1 MAAATP
7 DPEGRGRR
15 RRLAIASLL
24 VIGVLSQALILSQQ
38 LASDPFAAVPIND
51 ALSYWQWAGDVAS
64 GRLVGSTPFLSAPLY
79 PYLVGAVRALGGG
92 LAAVVVLQAALHL
105 ATVALLFRVG
115 ERRFGFG
122 AGVAGAGLYLA
133 LLEPAYATGRILN
146 STLQL
151 LVVVWLWDRLIAAA
165 EEPRRGRLA
174 ALGAALGVNVLA
186 NPAMLAAVP
195 IAAVWIAWRAGWRPG
210 ALVAGVAAAAI
221 APATL
226 HNWLACRE
234 LILVS
239 AQGGVTFYHGN
250 APGAEGVYHPIPGI
264 AGNRIQQ
271 NVDARALVAIETDG
285 TWSATSRAFLE
296 KGLAFW
302 SSDPAGA
309 LRLLDRKLW
318 YFVTGRNYGDIYVP
332 AFERSDG
339 FASLLALAPVPT
351 AWLTLPALLALG
363 WLLRDRRGSFPEAL
377 LLLAPL
383 ATVAVFWYSPR
394 YRMPALPVIAML
406 AAHAF
411 LRSPRERAG
420 AAVVLLVSIATGA
433 WNRHTGFDALSSYR
447 GQYELTVGGV
457 LLEQDRLPE
466 AEARFRAALGAGNAS
481 ALPALA
487 DVLRR
492 EGRRDEAIEL
502 LRSAVAREPGSA
514 YAHRS
519 LAVAL
524 AEAGEL
530 PEAEQ
535 EFRSAIAIDPNDWE
549 ALSGL
554 GNVLHGGGHDDEAI
568 AAHRAAIA
576 KNPAFAAGHYNLG
589 CVLFALRRF
598 AEAEAEFREARRLDP
613 RLVQAQTYLD
623 KIRNGPP

>member
-15 RRLAIASLL
+15 RRLAIATLL
-24 VIGVLSQALILSQQ
+24 GIGALSQTLILSQQ

-51 ALSYWQWAGDVAS
+51 ALSYWQWSGDVAS
-64 GRLVGSTPFLSAPLY
+64 GKLVGSTPFLSAPLY
-79 PYLVGAVRALGGG
+79 PYLVGAVRAIGGG
-92 LAAVVVLQAALHL
+92 LAVVYVLQAALHL

-122 AGVAGAGLYLA
+122 AGVAGAGLYLV
-133 LLEPAYATGRILN
+133 LLEPAYATGRILS
-146 STLQL
+146 STVQL
-151 LVVVWLWDRLIAAA
+151 FAVVWLWDRLIAAA

-195 IAAVWIAWRAGWRPG
+195 LAALWIARHAGWRPA
-210 ALVAGVAAAAI
+210 ALVAGVAVLAV

-234 LILVS
+234 AILVS

-264 AGNRIQQ
+264 SGNRIQQ
-271 NVDARALVAIETDG
+271 NVDARALVAPETDG
-285 TWSATSRAFLE
+285 SWSATSRAFFG
-296 KGLAFW
+296 KGLAFL
-302 SSDPAGA
+302 SSDPGGA
-309 LRLLDRKLW
+309 LRLLTRKLW
-318 YFVTGRNYGDIYVP
+318 YFFTSRNYGDIYVP

-339 FASLLALAPVPT
+339 FASFLAFAPLPT

-363 WLLRDRRGSFPEAL
+363 WLLRDRRGFPEAL

-383 ATVAVFWYSPR
+383 VTVAVFWYSPR
-394 YRMPALPVIAML
+394 YRMPALPLIAML
-406 AAHAF
+406 AAQAF
-411 LRSPRERAG
+411 FRSPRERARAG
-420 AAVVLLVSIATGA
+420 LVLLVSIATGA
-433 WNRHTGFDALSSYR
+433 WNRYTGFDALSSYR
-447 GQYELTVGGV
+447 GQYELAVGGV

-466 AEARFRAALGAGNAS
+466 AESRFRAAHAAGHPS

-492 EGRRDEAIEL
+492 EGRREEAVEL
-502 LRSAVAREPGSA
+502 LRGAVAREPGSA

-530 PEAEQ
+530 PESEQ

-554 GNVLHGGGHDDEAI
+554 GNVLHAGGREDEAI
-568 AAHRAAIA
+568 ASHRASIA

-589 CVLFALRRF
+589 VVLFSLRRF
-598 AEAEAEFREARRLDP
+598 AEAEVEFREALRLDP
-613 RLVQAQTYLD
+613 RLLQAQAYLD
-623 KIRNGPP
+623 KIRDGPP